1 MCSSIENTTNQCE
14 WHSLSHLV
22 SPSLCPHLILNHKT
36 KQTVRLAKFSVTA
49 LIGHYRIRQREH
61 PETFPPS
68 CCLVPFGSL
77 SKCPSA
83 LCSSSKNR
91 GGLLGTGAVCENV
104 LLAFSLPGL
113 VISALQTL
121 SIPWT
126 LLCQLFF
133 IMVRELEANSGTAV
147 YRDSL
152 SPSEHRAGFLPFLSC
167 HQELRAPQ
175 QPGGNLKMSLQL
187 QCPPECTSFFKCIY
201 FLHRTGTCG
210 WGIKNQE
217 SKSVVGALWTL

>member
-1 MCSSIENTTNQCE
+1 MSYSSST
-14 WHSLSHLV
+14 
-22 SPSLCPHLILNHKT
+22 T
-36 KQTVRLAKFSVTA
+36 KQTNTKQKVRLAKFSMTQ
-49 LIGHYRIRQREH
+49 LIRHYGISQREDA
-61 PETFPPS
+61 ETSPPS

-91 GGLLGTGAVCENV
+91 GWLLCTGAVCENV

-133 IMVRELEANSGTAV
+133 IIVKELEDNSGMLFIGT
-147 YRDSL
+147 L
-152 SPSEHRAGFLPFLSC
+152 FLPQNTEQAFFLSHPTINDFMLQNSLEGISRWVC
-167 HQELRAPQ
+167 NYSAPQ
-175 QPGGNLKMSLQL
+175 NVLVFSNVSIFYKELAHMGG
-187 QCPPECTSFFKCIY
+187 
-201 FLHRTGTCG
+201 
-210 WGIKNQE
+210 GIKNQE
-217 SKSVVGALWTL
+217 AKNVVCSLWTLQ